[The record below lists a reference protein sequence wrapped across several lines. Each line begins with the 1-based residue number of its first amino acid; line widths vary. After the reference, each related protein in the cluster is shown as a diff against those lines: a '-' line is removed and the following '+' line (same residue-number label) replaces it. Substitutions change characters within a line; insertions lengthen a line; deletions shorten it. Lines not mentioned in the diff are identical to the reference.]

1 MISSTPKLSS
11 KLNLDG
17 KLVNAKSKNFLTD
30 LTISPF
36 CSSFIDEYVS
46 LIHAPTK
53 NKKYMTSYTIK
64 KLGNVV
70 SWWKNGKTF
79 KLPIERI
86 KEYYHN

>member
-1 MISSTPKLSS
+1 
-11 KLNLDG
+11 
-17 KLVNAKSKNFLTD
+17 
-30 LTISPF
+30 
-36 CSSFIDEYVS
+36 
-46 LIHAPTK
+46 
-53 NKKYMTSYTIK
+53 MTSYTIK